1 MSRYLKYFLSL
12 FILFLVVCCGSVIL
26 NSVFSLGMN
35 VSSVIF
41 ITLSFAL
48 SALLSLVVFF
58 RGMSHQGSE
67 QAMHTFV
74 AVGIKFLAEL
84 FIALIWFIAA
94 KKTSAEYIILFFVL
108 YLAFSL
114 FYIILI
120 LKTLKKKSL

>member
-1 MSRYLKYFLSL
+1 MNKYLKYFLCL

-26 NSVFSLGMN
+26 NSAFSLEMN
-35 VSSVIF
+35 ESSVIF
-41 ITLSFAL
+41 LTVSFAL
-48 SALLSLVVFF
+48 SSLLSLIVFF
-58 RGMSHQGSE
+58 KGLSHEGNE
-67 QAMHTFV
+67 QAMHTFF

-84 FIALIWFIAA
+84 FIALIWFVAA
-94 KKTSAEYIILFFVL
+94 KKTTAEYILLFFVL